1 MCYTDRE
8 ALRSDSLKKFSGCLE
23 MAVKKLEYLVA
34 LFSLLLFVGLSL
46 TEPGKKTEYSL
57 YDTFLTIKPAPSE
70 RKDILLVNIDD
81 QAIEEIGAWPWTR
94 DVIADVLIRMR
105 EVGARYAT
113 FDIEYLSPGQAGV
126 NRSFVKN
133 DFPVV
138 FGETHDE
145 VLEYIGGFTD
155 AVAGRSIPLS
165 YVPEAGSDMREYIDA
180 RLTSLADSVKGNIF
194 RDNDEYF
201 GRALR
206 FFGRSYLTINSEKIN
221 TSEDA
226 IPAEKYA
233 MERFMLANVVDPGRL
248 VDRENEKTRKDSH
261 YDKGIS
267 PAVLP
272 LLSGAAGAGF
282 PNVYIDEDGVRRRMP
297 LLVEHEGKYVAQL
310 VFAPILDILSPQSL
324 VRGGNSLVLKGALDP
339 NNPESGV
346 RRDLV
351 IPLDEDGRLLINW
364 LKKNF
369 SDPANPANGSF
380 RSLSVLAFTRAD
392 QMEERLIGYLSD
404 LEELGIKTSEG
415 YLSYHDAALWL
426 KASWS
431 DIQKWKQDLLYGR
444 RSDVASYVAAKE
456 EFFSSYGEFLAGDY
470 ENEIY
475 ETFDRVTAATGA
487 DAYAETKERIRAN
500 FAVYREDFATR
511 QEHMA
516 RLRGECEGSFSVI
529 GYNGIGTSDL
539 GVNPFYKQYPNVG
552 THANIFNTIM
562 TGQFIK
568 PLPNWQSWLI
578 SLALAYLSALAY
590 RRIKSLRGRIV
601 YGAGSSLFVF
611 VLSAAVFALFRV
623 YVPTLTPLLT
633 VLLTFIL
640 VTILRFVFSE
650 QEKRFLRKAFTMYLS
665 SDVVNQIVD
674 DPSLL
679 KLGGHEKQIT
689 ALFTDIKSF
698 STLSEKVTPEQLVEI
713 LNRYLTVMS
722 DIVLEQRGTID
733 KYIGDAIV
741 SFFGAPLDLPD
752 HAIRACLAAVR
763 MKEAELALNE
773 QMLASGECPMPIYT
787 RIGINTGPMVVGNMG
802 TDNKMNYTIMGNDV
816 NLAARLEGVNKLYGT
831 WILVSESTWNE
842 TGGMFLGRKLDRVRV
857 VGIDTPVQL
866 YNIMGVKSECAGPMI
881 ALADR
886 FNLAVDAYREKRL
899 SDAILLFTKC
909 LDIAPEDAASRMFLD
924 RVKALVK
931 TGIPADWSDVV
942 NMTSK

>member
-1 MCYTDRE
+1 M
-8 ALRSDSLKKFSGCLE
+8 KKFAGFVEL
-23 MAVKKLEYLVA
+23 AVKKLEYLVA
-34 LFSLLLFVGLSL
+34 LLSLLLFVGLSL

-57 YDTFLTIKPAPSE
+57 YDTFLGLKPAPSE
-70 RKDILLVNIDD
+70 RSDILLVNIDD

-94 DVIADVLIRMR
+94 DVLADVLIRMR
-105 EVGARYAT
+105 EVGARHAA
-113 FDIEYLSPGQAGV
+113 FDIEYLSPGQTGV
-126 NRSFVKN
+126 NRSYVTN

-145 VLEYIGGFTD
+145 VLEYIGGFTE
-155 AVAGRSIPLS
+155 AVAGRNIPLS
-165 YVPEAGSDMREYIDA
+165 YVPEAGAEMGEYIDT
-180 RLTSLADSVKGNIF
+180 RLTSLAESITGNIF

-201 GRALR
+201 ARALK
-206 FFGRSYLTINSEKIN
+206 FFGRAYLTINSEKIN
-221 TSEDA
+221 TGDDA
-226 IPAEKYA
+226 LPAERYA
-233 MERFMLANVVDPGRL
+233 MDRLMLTNVVDPKRL
-248 VDRENEKTRKDSH
+248 INRENDKTRKGSH

-267 PAVLP
+267 PAILP
-272 LLSGAAGAGF
+272 LLAEAAGAGF

-310 VFAPILDILSPQSL
+310 VFAPILDILSPESL
-324 VRGGNSLVLKGALDP
+324 VREGNRLVLKGALDP
-339 NNPESGV
+339 GNPDSGV
-346 RRDLV
+346 RRDYA

-369 SDPANPANGSF
+369 SDPVNPANGSF
-380 RSLSVLAFTRAD
+380 RSISVLALSRAD
-392 QMEERLIGYLSD
+392 QIEERLIGYLSD
-404 LEELGIKTSEG
+404 LEALGIKTSGG
-415 YLSYHDAALWL
+415 YLSYHDAALYL
-426 KASWS
+426 KASWAEV
-431 DIQKWKQDLLYGR
+431 KNWKEDLLYGR

-456 EFFSSYGEFLAGDY
+456 EFFSSYGEFLSGDF

-475 ETFDRVTAATGA
+475 DTFERVTAATGEDSYA
-487 DAYAETKERIRAN
+487 DVRERIRAN

-511 QEHMA
+511 REQVA
-516 RLRGECEGSFSVI
+516 NLRRECEGAFCVI

-552 THANIFNTIM
+552 THANIFNTVM
-562 TGQFIK
+562 TGQFIV
-568 PLPNWQSWLI
+568 PLPNWQSWLV

-601 YGAGSSLFVF
+601 YGAGSSFFVF
-611 VLSAAVFALFRV
+611 FLSAAAFALFRV

-698 STLSEKVTPEQLVEI
+698 STLSEKVTPEQLVGI

-722 DIVLEQRGTID
+722 DIVLDQKGTID

-763 MKEAELALNE
+763 MKEAERALNE
-773 QMLASGECPMPIYT
+773 EMLATGGCPMPIYT

-866 YNIMGVKSECAGPMI
+866 YNLMGVKSESAGPLI

-899 SDAILLFTKC
+899 SDALLLFSKC
-909 LDIAPEDAASRMFLD
+909 LDIAPDDAATKMFLD
-924 RVKALVK
+924 RVKSLARDGL
-931 TGIPADWSDVV
+931 PSDWSDVV

>member
-1 MCYTDRE
+1 M
-8 ALRSDSLKKFSGCLE
+8 KKVSGFLE
-23 MAVKKLEYLVA
+23 LAVKKLEYLVA
-34 LFSLLLFVGLSL
+34 LLSLLIFIGLSL

-57 YDTFLTIKPAPSE
+57 YDTFLTLKPAPAE
-70 RKDILLVNIDD
+70 RSDILLVNIDD

-94 DVIADVLIRMR
+94 DIIADVIIRMR
-105 EVGARYAT
+105 EVGARYAA

-126 NRSFVKN
+126 NRSYVKN
-133 DFPVV
+133 DFPIV
-138 FGETHDE
+138 FGETHNE
-145 VLEYIGGFTD
+145 VLEYLGGFTE
-155 AVAGRSIPLS
+155 AVAGKSIPLS
-165 YVPEAGSDMREYIDA
+165 YVPEAGSEMSAYIDS
-180 RLTSLADSVKGNIF
+180 RLTSLADSITGNIF

-201 GRALR
+201 ARALR
-206 FFGRSYLTINSEKIN
+206 FFGRAYLTINSEKIN
-221 TSEDA
+221 TDDDA
-226 IPAEKYA
+226 IPAERYA
-233 MERFMLANVVDPGRL
+233 LEHLMLTNVVDPKRL
-248 VDRENEKTRKDSH
+248 INRENEKTRKDSH

-267 PAVLP
+267 PAILP
-272 LLSGAAGAGF
+272 LLSVAAGAGF

-310 VFAPILDILSPQSL
+310 VFAPILGILSPESL
-324 VRGGNSLVLKGALDP
+324 VREGNRLVLKGALDP
-339 NNPESGV
+339 NNPTSGV
-346 RRDLV
+346 RRDIA

-369 SDPANPANGSF
+369 SDPVNPANGSF
-380 RSLSVLAFTRAD
+380 RSVSVLALSRAD
-392 QMEERLIGYLSD
+392 EIEERLIGYLSD
-404 LEELGIKTSEG
+404 LESLGIKTASG
-415 YLSYHDAALWL
+415 YLSYHDAVVWL
-426 KASWS
+426 KASWG
-431 DIQKWKQDLLYGR
+431 DIQKWKEALLFGE
-444 RSDVASYVAAKE
+444 RSDVASYVAAKD
-456 EFFSSYGEFLAGDY
+456 EFFVSYGEFLTGDF
-470 ENEIY
+470 EKEIHD
-475 ETFDRVTAATGA
+475 TFDRVAAATG
-487 DAYAETKERIRAN
+487 DNSHAETKERIRAN
-500 FAVYREDFATR
+500 FAVYRADYATR

-516 RLRGECEGSFSVI
+516 NLTREFKDAFCVI

-539 GVNPFYKQYPNVG
+539 GVNPFFKQYPNVG

-568 PLPNWQSWLI
+568 PLTNWQSWLI
-578 SLALAYLSALAY
+578 SLALAYLSALAF

-601 YGAGSSLFVF
+601 YGVGSSVFVF
-611 VLSAAVFALFRV
+611 VLSAALFALFRI

-640 VTILRFVFSE
+640 VTILRFMFSE

-722 DIVLEQRGTID
+722 DIVLDQKGTID

-763 MKEAELALNE
+763 MKEAERKLNE
-773 QMLASGECPMPIYT
+773 EMLASGQCPMPIFT

-866 YNIMGVKSECAGPMI
+866 YNVMGVKSESAGPMV

-899 SDAILLFTKC
+899 SDALLLFTKC
-909 LDIAPEDAASRMFLD
+909 HDLAPDDAATKMFLD
-924 RVKALVK
+924 RVKGLIK
-931 TGIPADWSDVV
+931 DGLPNDWSDVI